1 MPQFRTMFSLL
12 VISVRKLPGSKKSRP
27 LQTRVATYPSEIQGI
42 RAAMDRNERVHSE
55 LSAGF
60 EAEENKAN
68 LDWRRALECL
78 DRRRISNLA
87 EHDRRHRELYR
98 AIKKLEERVVQRLG
112 GAGMLQIC
120 PRF

>member
-1 MPQFRTMFSLL
+1 
-12 VISVRKLPGSKKSRP
+12 
-27 LQTRVATYPSEIQGI
+27 
-42 RAAMDRNERVHSE
+42 MDRHERVRSE
-55 LSAGF
+55 LPAGF

-68 LDWRRALECL
+68 LDWKRALECL
-78 DRRRISNLA
+78 DRRRIFNLA

-98 AIKKLEERVVQRLG
+98 AIKKLEERVVQRLR